1 MQTEQLEKQNWMSL
15 SGKILEGGFELKDL
29 IEADET
35 RALFRVR
42 VLGDRELVATALF
55 RRADLTGADRQVEL
69 WQTVRELRDPHLNS
83 PLGCGT
89 ADLNGSRTVYVVLR
103 QPDESLAGV
112 LRERPLTPAEMKD
125 ALLNIAKALEV
136 LHVNGLVHGNLSPAN
151 VVAIGDS
158 IRLSG
163 EGVRIAGRPPAF
175 ELKPASYLAPESSGT
190 NLTPESDVWCL
201 GATVFETL
209 SQKPWAETEREK
221 IEALPEPFAT
231 IALRCLAPEPA
242 ERCHLP
248 EAVALARGE
257 IKPSPRP
264 KPVPAPR
271 PAAVV
276 LPINER
282 QPQERQGPE
291 TPPQGKQPQEK
302 PSEPKETT
310 ASGLNGPVPD
320 PAASQPKVEAG
331 TPRPEEPKVQ
341 AQAASAASASAV
353 APVASPAPNGTAKR
367 ESSPVAKAGQEQPVG
382 SRPPERKT
390 AAVPIPPSESKVKPI
405 NHGPAP
411 TPFPSKPL
419 RQSAGPMR
427 EDAGSE
433 ERSSKVWIW
442 AGIAV
447 LAVLLLIWAL
457 RPKHSTRVVA
467 GPAAPT
473 AASTTAHTRPGGN
486 AWETKTIQPDGTASS
501 SQPASESRAP
511 RAGAAAAHATPSN
524 SVTKPQ
530 AQTAATT
537 PEGETGSKAEGS
549 PVKGNVWR
557 TVLYTYNRQSLADE
571 KAKALN
577 EQYADLHADVFSP
590 SGRAPYL
597 VCAGGRMSREDAV
610 QMRKRVI
617 GLGMPHDSY
626 IQNFKH

>member
-15 SGKILEGGFELKDL
+15 SGRILEGGFELKDL

-42 VLGDRELVATALF
+42 VLGDRELVATGLF
-55 RRADLTGADRQVEL
+55 RRTDPTSADRQVDL
-69 WQTVRELRDPHLNS
+69 WGAVRGLRDVHLNS

-89 ADLNGSRTVYVVLR
+89 TELNGSRIAYVVLR

-125 ALLNIAKALEV
+125 ALLNIAKGLEV
-136 LHVNGLVHGNLSPAN
+136 LHLNGLVHGNLSPSQ
-151 VVAIGDS
+151 VVAIGDT

-163 EGVRIAGRPPAF
+163 EGVRAVGVAPAF
-175 ELKPASYLAPESSGT
+175 ELKAPSYLAPESNGT
-190 NLTPESDVWCL
+190 NLTPESDIWCL
-201 GATVFETL
+201 GATLFETL

-231 IALRCLAPEPA
+231 IALRCLAVEPG

-276 LPINER
+276 MPINER
-282 QPQERQGPE
+282 QSQERQQPGE
-291 TPPQGKQPQEK
+291 KQSDAKDIPA
-302 PSEPKETT
+302 PV
-310 ASGLNGPVPD
+310 LNGPTPL
-320 PAASQPKVEAG
+320 PATAQANVQGDA
-331 TPRPEEPKVQ
+331 PRIEEPKVQ
-341 AQAASAASASAV
+341 SKAASASASAA
-353 APVASPAPNGTAKR
+353 APAALPMSNGTAKR
-367 ESSPVAKAGQEQPVG
+367 EAPALGKTASQESVGARSSDRR
-382 SRPPERKT
+382 S
-390 AAVPIPPSESKVKPI
+390 AAVPMPPPPEPKVKPI

-411 TPFPSKPL
+411 TPFPAKPV
-419 RQSAGPMR
+419 RQSANFDRQETG
-427 EDAGSE
+427 AG
-433 ERSSKVWIW
+433 ERSPKIWIW
-442 AGIAV
+442 AGVAV

-457 RPKHSTRVVA
+457 RPKHSTRVVS
-467 GPAAPT
+467 GPAAP
-473 AASTTAHTRPGGN
+473 AASTSAQTRPGGN

-501 SQPASESRAP
+501 SQAPPEARTPAARATVNSPAS
-511 RAGAAAAHATPSN
+511 SN
-524 SVTKPQ
+524 SSTKSRT
-530 AQTAATT
+530 QTATT
-537 PEGETGSKAEGS
+537 APEVEAGKTEGS

-557 TVLYTYNRQSLADE
+557 TVLYTYNRQSDADE

-577 EQYADLHADVFSP
+577 AQHADIHAEAFSP
-590 SGRAPYL
+590 SGKGPYL
-597 VCAGGRMSREDAV
+597 VCAGGRMSREEAV
-610 QMRKRVI
+610 QMRKRIVSL
-617 GLGMPHDSY
+617 GLPHDSY